1 MSGVDNTNAAL
12 FVDLYELAVKRDEE
26 TSHMAS
32 EEATETDDF
41 VIV

>member
-1 MSGVDNTNAAL
+1 MELVKAHPKV

-26 TSHMAS
+26 TTTMAS
-32 EEATETDDF
+32 EEAIETDDF

>member
-1 MSGVDNTNAAL
+1 VKGHPKV

-26 TSHMAS
+26 TSSIAA
-32 EEATETDDF
+32 EEAAETDDF

>member
-1 MSGVDNTNAAL
+1 MELVKAHPKV

-26 TSHMAS
+26 TSTAAA
-32 EEATETDDF
+32 EEATELDEF